1 MNNQYILKKENKGK
15 GYILSC
21 SNDDIFLNILPRKH
35 VSRKKMK
42 DIILKEFN
50 NVDLYNT
57 LSWEIEDVLI
67 DKYNFIKL

>member
-42 DIILKEFN
+42 DINMGAIL
-50 NVDLYNT
+50 
-57 LSWEIEDVLI
+57 LSFYATKHYCLPQYIAYRKKWKV
-67 DKYNFIKL
+67 